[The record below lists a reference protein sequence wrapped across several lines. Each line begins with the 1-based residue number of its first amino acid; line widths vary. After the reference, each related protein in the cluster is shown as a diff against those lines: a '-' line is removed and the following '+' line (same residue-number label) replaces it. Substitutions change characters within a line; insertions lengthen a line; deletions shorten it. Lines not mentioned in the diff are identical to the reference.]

1 MNRSACSRFLVL
13 LAVFALG
20 VRTSFAGDA
29 GKAPPPPEL
38 RKLEREVSLKLAH
51 VRDEESYDSSVR
63 AQLHEA
69 HQLDMAAEK
78 NLAAGDYDS
87 ARDNLVKANAILG
100 RLGM

>member
-1 MNRSACSRFLVL
+1 MNPGVRSALLVL
-13 LAVFALG
+13 LALTAMG
-20 VRTSFAGDA
+20 SPATFAGDA
-29 GKAPPPPEL
+29 GTPPPPEL

-69 HQLDMAAEK
+69 HQLDMTAEK
-78 NLAAGDYDS
+78 NIAAGDYDT

-100 RLGM
+100 RLAM

>member
-1 MNRSACSRFLVL
+1 MNRRSCFRLLVL
-13 LAVFALG
+13 LAFTAMGALA
-20 VRTSFAGDA
+20 TFAGDA
-29 GKAPPPPEL
+29 GKPPPPEL

-63 AQLHEA
+63 TQLHEA
-69 HQLDMAAEK
+69 HQLDMTAEK

>member
-1 MNRSACSRFLVL
+1 MNRRCLFRLLVL
-13 LAVFALG
+13 LAFMAMG
-20 VRTSFAGDA
+20 TPATFAGDT
-29 GKAPPPPEL
+29 GKPPPPEL

-51 VRDEESYDSSVR
+51 VRDEESYDSSAR
-63 AQLHEA
+63 TQLHEA
-69 HQLDMAAEK
+69 HQLDMTAEK

>member
-1 MNRSACSRFLVL
+1 MNRGVRSALLVL
-13 LAVFALG
+13 LALTAMGSPATV
-20 VRTSFAGDA
+20 AGDA
-29 GKAPPPPEL
+29 GRPPPPEL

-69 HQLDMAAEK
+69 HQLDMTAEK

>member
-1 MNRSACSRFLVL
+1 MNRRVRSALVVL
-13 LAVFALG
+13 LALTAMG
-20 VRTSFAGDA
+20 ASATFAGDTSN
-29 GKAPPPPEL
+29 PPPPEL

-51 VRDEESYDSSVR
+51 VRDEESYDASVR

-69 HQLDMAAEK
+69 HQLDMTAEK